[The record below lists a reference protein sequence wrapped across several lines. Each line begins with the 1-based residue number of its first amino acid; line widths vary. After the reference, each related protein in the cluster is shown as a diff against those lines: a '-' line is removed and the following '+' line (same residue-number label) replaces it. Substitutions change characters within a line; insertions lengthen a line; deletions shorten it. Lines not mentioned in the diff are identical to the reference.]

1 MIVQFLYS
9 GVAFCRNQ
17 TEANT
22 LSENLKE
29 LFGFPQIC
37 SISNIEPIS
46 KLETTLNSQS
56 PKSPPKKPRKPASV
70 SIGDEFEVD
79 IAFIKTE
86 TTDLF
91 DKTNLMEPSDRKK
104 SRKQSLT
111 TASIRNEFFE
121 ETFVTKNETK
131 EGSNEAHF
139 NAEDITDPLSSEIKD
154 EDSKSKIGCTICNK
168 RFISNFSLA
177 KHVYQKHKDAC
188 SVCFRKFESRQD
200 MKAHITNHP
209 LSDFHMTTRCFF
221 CDISY
226 GKGKINKSKF
236 KEHMKSEHNV
246 GYECP
251 ICQMKWSS
259 VSKLKQHKIQE
270 HNLTKRNSIGKY
282 NYFNVVDITDPLAS
296 EIQDENTKSEID
308 CTICNKRFG
317 SILALSKHVYLKH
330 RDACNVCLRKFESK
344 QDMEAHML
352 KDHPLSDFHAQTRCV
367 ICNISYGKEKS
378 KFREHMIS
386 EHNIGYE
393 CPICK
398 MKWSSQLK
406 LKQHEI
412 QEHKDK
418 YLCSKC
424 GKEYTTKSDYE
435 EHVSKMSCEE
445 WKGKKCSIC
454 DEKFESMSL
463 RIDHIASKH
472 QDVKLK
478 DCPECSFRF
487 ISRSGLKTHISTVHK
502 NNVGSMCPICGKT
515 LRHPKNLRLHIS
527 YVHEGKAQPRFNC
540 TFCDKSYQTRQYLET
555 HMLIHEGK
563 IFQCSNCNEE
573 FNTKNKLENHISQE
587 HDRSKLHKCAHCDS
601 AYVTKSSLVKHI
613 AFVHEKTISNICFYC
628 GKNYECKNTLKKHVR
643 QVHELAGTKLYKCG
657 DCEKEFKCETGLKN
671 HIKVIHEGIRVK
683 CQVCQKTFSGKKAMK
698 RHIENVHEKKKP
710 HVCDI
715 CNESFGQRS
724 HLVTHKKGKNKII
737 M

>member
-1 MIVQFLYS
+1 MNSVLTNQEPMALISYMETYLKHTTPDITLFSEEKFEIAVHKEIFYQTQLMRTMIRSANPDHCCSKVSLTCLIPRKDLEMIVQFLYS

-56 PKSPPKKPRKPASV
+56 PKSSPKKPRKPASV

-79 IAFIKTE
+79 IASIKTE

-154 EDSKSKIGCTICNK
+154 EDSKSEIEIKDEDSKSKIGCTICNK
-168 RFISNFSLA
+168 RFISKFSLA

-200 MKAHITNHP
+200 MKAHISNHP

-282 NYFNVVDITDPLAS
+282 KYFNVVDITDPLAS
-296 EIQDENTKSEID
+296 EIQTFSLHCNGFQFIIILKEYE
-308 CTICNKRFG
+308 CTID
-317 SILALSKHVYLKH
+317 L
-330 RDACNVCLRKFESK
+330 
-344 QDMEAHML
+344 
-352 KDHPLSDFHAQTRCV
+352 
-367 ICNISYGKEKS
+367 
-378 KFREHMIS
+378 
-386 EHNIGYE
+386 
-393 CPICK
+393 
-398 MKWSSQLK
+398 
-406 LKQHEI
+406 
-412 QEHKDK
+412 
-418 YLCSKC
+418 
-424 GKEYTTKSDYE
+424 
-435 EHVSKMSCEE
+435 
-445 WKGKKCSIC
+445 
-454 DEKFESMSL
+454 
-463 RIDHIASKH
+463 
-472 QDVKLK
+472 
-478 DCPECSFRF
+478 
-487 ISRSGLKTHISTVHK
+487 
-502 NNVGSMCPICGKT
+502 
-515 LRHPKNLRLHIS
+515 
-527 YVHEGKAQPRFNC
+527 
-540 TFCDKSYQTRQYLET
+540 LE
-555 HMLIHEGK
+555 
-563 IFQCSNCNEE
+563 
-573 FNTKNKLENHISQE
+573 
-587 HDRSKLHKCAHCDS
+587 
-601 AYVTKSSLVKHI
+601 
-613 AFVHEKTISNICFYC
+613 
-628 GKNYECKNTLKKHVR
+628 
-643 QVHELAGTKLYKCG
+643 
-657 DCEKEFKCETGLKN
+657 
-671 HIKVIHEGIRVK
+671 
-683 CQVCQKTFSGKKAMK
+683 
-698 RHIENVHEKKKP
+698 
-710 HVCDI
+710 
-715 CNESFGQRS
+715 
-724 HLVTHKKGKNKII
+724 
-737 M
+737 